1 MAWLQLRNITFS
13 YGGANILEDI
23 SLQIQ
28 PGERI
33 GLMGR
38 NGAGKST
45 LMKLIGGELRPDA
58 GEIERGANVRIARM
72 AQEVPPG
79 AEHTVFDEVADGLGE
94 QGRIVARI
102 HALTEQLHQS
112 ANPAQQAELDR
123 LQHEVDTDSGWKLHQ
138 QVESVIE
145 RMGLNHAAQF
155 ESLSSGMKRRVLL
168 ARALAGQPEVLL
180 LDEPTN
186 HLDVESIE
194 WLEDFLLRESLTLIF
209 ITHDRMF
216 LQRLATRIVEVERAR
231 LFDWT
236 CDYKTFLARKTAA
249 LEAEAQQEA
258 LFDKKLAEEEVW
270 IRKGIKARNVRNMG
284 RVRALEKMREERR
297 ARRTQTGNVNLQAQA
312 AERSGNLVIDAKGI
326 CHDFDGKVV
335 LRDVSTTIIRGDK
348 IGILGPNGSGKTT
361 LLRILLGQLTPKSGT
376 IRHGTNLQVAY
387 FDQLRAQLAED
398 KSAVENVGE
407 GSANVIINGR
417 EKHVLGYLQDFLFT
431 GERARSLVRYLSG
444 GERNRLLLAKM
455 FTKPSNVLVL
465 DEPTNDLDAET
476 LDLLEEMLSDY
487 PGTVLLVSH
496 DRAFLNNVVTST
508 LVFEGDGVVK
518 EYAGGYDDWVR
529 QKSEA
534 AAQTPVATPKTEPIR
549 VKAERA
555 KKLSFKDQ
563 RELETLPQLIETL
576 ETQQA
581 ELQAKLAEPS
591 FYQQA
596 GPEIAKVTNQL
607 AEVHEQ
613 LEAAYARWEEL
624 ESV

>member
-58 GEIERGANVRIARM
+58 GEIERGPNVRIARM

-102 HALTEQLHQS
+102 HALTEQLHQT
-112 ANPAQQAELDR
+112 PDPQLQAQLDQ
-123 LQHEVDTDSGWKLHQ
+123 LQHEVDTDCGWKLQ
-138 QVESVIE
+138 QQIESVIE
-145 RMGLNHAAQF
+145 RMGLNSAAQF

-236 CDYKTFLARKTAA
+236 CDYQTFLARKTAA

-270 IRKGIKARNVRNMG
+270 IRKGIKARNVRNQG
-284 RVRALEKMREERR
+284 RVRALEKLREERK
-297 ARRTQTGNVNLQAQA
+297 ARRTQTGNVNLQAQS
-312 AERSGNLVIDAKGI
+312 AERSGNLVIDAKNI
-326 CHDFDGKVV
+326 NHDFGGQSV
-335 LRDVSTTIIRGDK
+335 LRDFSTTIFRGDK

-376 IRHGTNLQVAY
+376 IRLGTNLQVAY
-387 FDQLRAQLAED
+387 FDQLRAQLLED
-398 KSAVENVGE
+398 KSAIENVGE
-407 GSANVIINGR
+407 GSDTVVINGLPR
-417 EKHVLGYLQDFLFT
+417 HILGYLQDFLFT

-455 FTKPSNVLVL
+455 FTKPSNILVL

-476 LDLLEEMLSDY
+476 LDLLEELLSVY

-508 LVFEGDGVVK
+508 LVFEGNGQVK
-518 EYAGGYDDWVR
+518 EYAGGYDDWIR
-529 QKSEA
+529 QRA
-534 AAQTPVATPKTEPIR
+534 DQAAQLAPTSAKVEPVRA
-549 VKAERA
+549 KAERA

-581 ELQAKLAEPS
+581 ELQEKLAEPA

-596 GPEIAKVTNQL
+596 GPEIARVTNQL
-607 AEVHEQ
+607 ATVHEQ
-613 LEAAYARWEEL
+613 LQTAYARWEEL
-624 ESV
+624 ESL

>member
-45 LMKLIGGELRPDA
+45 LMKLIHGELRPDA
-58 GEIERGANVRIARM
+58 GEIERAPNLRIARM
-72 AQEVPPG
+72 AQEVPAG
-79 AEHTVFDEVADGLGE
+79 GDHTVFDEVADGLGD

-102 HALTEQLHQS
+102 HALTEQLQHTS
-112 ANPAQQAELDR
+112 NSEQQAELDR
-123 LQHEVDTDSGWKLHQ
+123 LQHAVDTDSSWKLQ
-138 QVESVIE
+138 QQIESVIE
-145 RMGLNHAAQF
+145 RMGLNSAAQF

-186 HLDVESIE
+186 HLDVESIV

-236 CDYKTFLARKTAA
+236 CDYPTFLARKTAA

-326 CHDFDGKVV
+326 HHDFDGKVV
-335 LRDVSTTIIRGDK
+335 LRDVSTTILRGDK

-431 GERARSLVRYLSG
+431 GERARSLVKYLSG

-476 LDLLEEMLSDY
+476 LELLEELLSDY

-518 EYAGGYDDWVR
+518 EYAGGYDDWLR
-529 QKSEA
+529 QKSET
-534 AAQTPVATPKTEPIR
+534 AAQTPVAPAKSEPVRMKT
-549 VKAERA
+549 ERA

-581 ELQAKLAEPS
+581 ELQQKLAEPS

-607 AEVHEQ
+607 AAVHEQ
-613 LEAAYARWEEL
+613 LETAYARWEEL
-624 ESV
+624 ESL